1 MTSLESVTLEV
12 AVPTAARRF
21 YTDAFGLGTELRLRA
36 SEAQATGFRDPAG
49 NLIRIQE
56 LR

>member
-1 MTSLESVTLEV
+1 MTSIESVTLEV
-12 AVPTAARRF
+12 ADPMAARRF

-36 SEAQATGFRDPAG
+36 SEARAAGFRDPAG
-49 NLIRIQE
+49 NLIRVQE